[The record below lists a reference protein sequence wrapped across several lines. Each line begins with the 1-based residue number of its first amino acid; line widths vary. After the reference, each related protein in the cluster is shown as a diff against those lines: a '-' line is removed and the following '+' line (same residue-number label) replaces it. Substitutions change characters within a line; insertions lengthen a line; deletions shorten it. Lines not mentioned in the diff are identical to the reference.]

1 MIISLIFSLYAWY
14 TLNCVHNLFHIFE
27 ANPRH
32 STTSTTPTFF
42 VNLWIIYLSIQPR
55 YFRQMIC
62 PISYIF
68 ICPYYFCQS
77 LSVKETI
84 HINSFQNIL
93 KFLTFCYVKILF
105 FSRLLI
111 INLFC
116 SSLLYSSLTLSA
128 LFIVLFHTL
137 QKFLFLHIYWNFLG
151 FKTYLSIHK
160 NLKSFPEILFQIEKV
175 LLLKIKTYSC
185 ASVHLALGW
194 KGLGRT
200 MPNGKSPPSLR

>member
-1 MIISLIFSLYAWY
+1 MHPNYI
-14 TLNCVHNLFHIFE
+14 HNLFHIFE
-27 ANPRH
+27 ANSRH

-42 VNLWIIYLSIQPR
+42 LNLWIIYRSIQPR
-55 YFRQMIC
+55 YLRQMIC

-68 ICPYYFCQS
+68 ICPYYFWQS
-77 LSVKETI
+77 LSVKDTI

-93 KFLTFCYVKILF
+93 KFLTFCFVKILF

-137 QKFLFLHIYWNFLG
+137 QKFLFLHIYLKILC
-151 FKTYLSIHK
+151 FKTYFSNPFLRFFSK
-160 NLKSFPEILFQIEKV
+160 LKR
-175 LLLKIKTYSC
+175 YSY
-185 ASVHLALGW
+185 
-194 KGLGRT
+194 
-200 MPNGKSPPSLR
+200 